1 MSSENLYV
9 SDEYANGLK
18 IVNGSDSFPGISLT
32 TQFNI
37 TSNTLYLKPKL
48 WQRFLM
54 WMFPR
59 QVNYEQT
66 LFGLDLGNSGTDDIA
81 FTSLEI
87 KG

>member
-18 IVNGSDSFPGISLT
+18 IVDGSDSYPRITGVTQYNISA
-32 TQFNI
+32 
-37 TSNTLYLKPKL
+37 NTIYLKLKW
-48 WQRFLM
+48 WQKFLM

-59 QVNYEQT
+59 QFNYEQT
-66 LFGLDLGNSGTDDIA
+66 MFGLDLGNSGTDDIA